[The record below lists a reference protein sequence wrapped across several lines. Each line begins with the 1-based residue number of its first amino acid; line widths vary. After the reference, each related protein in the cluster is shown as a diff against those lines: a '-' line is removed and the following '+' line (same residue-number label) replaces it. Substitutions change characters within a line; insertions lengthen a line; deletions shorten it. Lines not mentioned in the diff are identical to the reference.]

1 MLARNGVPKPGSPL
15 YLEDPPLARELF
27 GSIRWAWLW
36 IVVRLSVGYVWVD
49 AAWAKLTSPD
59 WVGVNSGSALTAF
72 VSAALPKAHVGS
84 HPDVQGWYAAFLQ
97 SAVLPH
103 AALWS
108 HLVAY
113 GELLVGVGLML
124 GILTGVA
131 SGFGVLMNASY
142 LLAGTVSL
150 SPLLLAGELLLIVA
164 WKTAGWWG
172 IDRWLLPAMGTPWA
186 PGPLLRRRPR
196 LTISRS
202 TEGVR

>member
-1 MLARNGVPKPGSPL
+1 MYARNGVPNPGSPL
-15 YLEDPPLARELF
+15 FLEDPPLARELF

-36 IVVRLSVGYVWVD
+36 LVIRLSVGWAWVD
-49 AAWAKLTSPD
+49 AGWAKFTAPD
-59 WVGVNSGSALTAF
+59 WVGAKAGSALTAF
-72 VSAALPKAHVGS
+72 VTAALSKANGS

-97 SAVLPH
+97 SVVSPH

-124 GILTGVA
+124 GALTGVA
-131 SGFGVLMNASY
+131 AGFGVVMSASY
-142 LLAGTVSL
+142 LLAGTVSI
-150 SPLLLAGELLLIVA
+150 SPLLLAGELFLILA

-186 PGPLLRRRPR
+186 PGPLLRRRPNLR
-196 LTISRS
+196 KV
-202 TEGVR
+202 VR

>member
-1 MLARNGVPKPGSPL
+1 MFARNGVPNPGSPL
-15 YLEDPPLARELF
+15 YLEDPPFARELF

-36 IVVRLSVGYVWVD
+36 LVIRLSVGWAWFD
-49 AAWAKLTSPD
+49 AGWAKLTAPD
-59 WVGVNSGSALTAF
+59 WVGEKAGSALSAF
-72 VSAALPKAHVGS
+72 VSAALAKASAGA
-84 HPDVQGWYAAFLQ
+84 HPDVQSWYAAFLQ

-113 GELLVGVGLML
+113 GELLVGLGLML
-124 GILTGVA
+124 GTLTGVA
-131 SGFGVLMNASY
+131 AGFGVLMNASY

-150 SPLLLAGELLLIVA
+150 SPLLLAGELFLILA

-186 PGPLLRRRPR
+186 PGPLLRRRPKLR
-196 LTISRS
+196 RVLR
-202 TEGVR
+202 